1 MFLIG
6 CLIYVI
12 LCVYAWIFADRILFP
27 APKGPSYEKDENVFF
42 LETKRGD
49 QIACKHW
56 IPENPKGLTILY
68 SHGNAEDIG
77 RIENF
82 LQTWVKMVTMF
93 LPTITQD
100 MVTVPAS
107 LLRKVATLQSIQYTS
122 T

>member
-1 MFLIG
+1 MDIIFTCTLASTSIIDSLIHFPWGRMFLIG

-77 RIENF
+77 KSRIF
-82 LQTWVKMVTMF
+82 YR
-93 LPTITQD
+93 PG
-100 MVTVPAS
+100 
-107 LLRKVATLQSIQYTS
+107 
-122 T
+122 